1 MGNAS
6 AAETIAV
13 VPRKARRAGSMS
25 WLESFDDIRDLL
37 VRFVAALGWRLRD
50 TSSTRRQGDRRMVER
65 EEWSS
70 GATRCWR

>member
-37 VRFVAALGWRLRD
+37 VRFVAALGGVCVTLRARAGKATGAWWNARND
-50 TSSTRRQGDRRMVER
+50 PAGDKML
-65 EEWSS
+65 
-70 GATRCWR
+70 A